1 MAQKK
6 AGHGKLNMKEKLI
19 KTLELKTGLQLKIY
33 DASRTMAGDRWLVS
47 LIARMEIP
55 VTKVLEKNDS
65 HPKENANEIKDV
77 LGERVIFEQKRDRI
91 FVDIKEKDSVFKEMH
106 DLFLGSSKDY
116 LSRETF
122 PKQFILKTYK
132 EKMKKASLYKEGKGT
147 G

>member
-1 MAQKK
+1 MNRKFVK
-6 AGHGKLNMKEKLI
+6 SLD
-19 KTLELKTGLQLKIY
+19 LKNGLQLKIY

-55 VTKVLEKNDS
+55 VTKVLEKDDS
-65 HPKENANEIKDV
+65 QPKEDANEIMNV
-77 LGERVIFEQKRDRI
+77 LGEHVIFEQKRERI
-91 FVDIKEKDSVFKEMH
+91 FVDITEKNGVFQEML
-106 DLFLGSSKDY
+106 DLFLGSSMDY

-132 EKMKKASLYKEGKGT
+132 EKMKKASWYPEGENT

>member
-19 KTLELKTGLQLKIY
+19 KTLELKNGLRLKIY
-33 DASRTMAGDRWLVS
+33 DASRTMAGDRWLIS

-77 LGERVIFEQKRDRI
+77 LGESVIFEQKRDRI

-132 EKMKKASLYKEGKGT
+132 EKMKKASLFKEGKDT

>member
-6 AGHGKLNMKEKLI
+6 AGRGKLNMKEKLI
-19 KTLELKTGLQLKIY
+19 KTLELKNGLRLKIY
-33 DASRTMAGDRWLVS
+33 DASRTMAGDRWLIS

-132 EKMKKASLYKEGKGT
+132 EKMKKASLYKEGKST

>member
-1 MAQKK
+1 M
-6 AGHGKLNMKEKLI
+6 NMKEKLI
-19 KTLELKTGLQLKIY
+19 KTLELKNGLQLKIY

-65 HPKENANEIKDV
+65 QPKENANEIKDV

-91 FVDIKEKDSVFKEMH
+91 FVDIKEKDSVFQEMH
-106 DLFLGSSKDY
+106 DLFLVSSMDY

-132 EKMKKASLYKEGKGT
+132 EKMKKASLYQDDKNT
-147 G
+147 GDHHGV